1 MGDTLW
7 TPSLVE
13 AWLAEAADVLARLPD
28 ARMRGYVTSW
38 PPMVREFWESFGWQ
52 EAVLK
57 RPPPSAAAIDR
68 MDMALRWLLWL
79 DPVDARIVW
88 LRACGRPWKEVC
100 WQSGLARAA
109 ANQHWLF
116 ALCVIAWKLN
126 GKLLPRHMSKRAL
139 IEATREA
146 KR

>member
-1 MGDTLW
+1 MGDIQW
-7 TPSLVE
+7 TPSIVE
-13 AWLAEAADVLARLPD
+13 TYMAEAADVLGRLPD
-28 ARMRGYVTSW
+28 ARMRGYVTTW

-68 MDMALRWLLWL
+68 MDMALQWLVWL
-79 DPVDARIVW
+79 DAVDARIVW

-100 WQSGLARAA
+100 WKVGLARAA

-116 ALCVIAWKLN
+116 SLCVIAWKLN
-126 GKLLPRHMSKRAL
+126 GRALPRHMSKRML
-139 IEATREA
+139 IAATREA
-146 KR
+146 KG

>member
-1 MGDTLW
+1 MGDILW

-13 AWLAEAADVLARLPD
+13 TYMAEAADVLARLPD

-126 GKLLPRHMSKRAL
+126 GKSLPRHLSRRDL
-139 IEATREA
+139 IAATRA
-146 KR
+146 SRS